1 METRC
6 PTKLR
11 SPMASPP
18 AEKSFIGWG
27 SVCLFVCVF
36 FWGGGIRRGGVVSLQ
51 PRIDHDRKKD
61 GTNPHART
69 RRC

>member
-1 METRC
+1 MAKERKMETRC

-36 FWGGGIRRGGVVSLQ
+36 FLGGG
-51 PRIDHDRKKD
+51 
-61 GTNPHART
+61 
-69 RRC
+69 